1 VALNEGG
8 IMPITKTLGWRESY
22 WKAIQESDQKKLTE
36 LVHETE
42 AGMFK
47 RLQEIASSSDH
58 HEERAEIQCA
68 SADLLA
74 IKIHKLGWPAPVVQH
89 PTP

>member
-1 VALNEGG
+1 
-8 IMPITKTLGWRESY
+8 MPIAKTLGWRESY

-36 LVHETE
+36 HVQEAE

-47 RLQEIASSSDH
+47 RLQELASSSDH
-58 HEERAEIQCA
+58 HNERAEIEGA

-74 IKIHKLGWPAPVVQH
+74 IKIYKLGWPDPAVQP
-89 PTP
+89 PTT

>member
-1 VALNEGG
+1 
-8 IMPITKTLGWRESY
+8 MPITKTLGWRESY
-22 WKAIQESDQKKLTE
+22 WTAIQESDLKKLTE
-36 LVHETE
+36 CVLETE

-47 RLQEIASSSDH
+47 RLQELASSSDH
-58 HEERAEIQCA
+58 HDERAEIEGA

-74 IKIHKLGWPAPVVQH
+74 IKIYKLGWPDPAVQH